1 MACAWSARTPE
12 LTAELLLTPGAAPL
26 WLQVRAPN
34 EFQGNIIGD
43 INRRKGLI
51 QNSEAEALDVV
62 VQAHVPL
69 SDMFGYSTGLRSMTQ
84 GKGEFTMVG
93 CWVVRHWCLSLRKWP
108 KACLSLALSSCLKPH
123 CSLMHVCASL
133 CHSRPST

>member
-1 MACAWSARTPE
+1 M
-12 LTAELLLTPGAAPL
+12 
-26 WLQVRAPN
+26 RAPN

-84 GKGEFTMVG
+84 GKGEFTMVRF
-93 CWVVRHWCLSLRKWP
+93 WIVH
-108 KACLSLALSSCLKPH
+108 H
-123 CSLMHVCASL
+123 
-133 CHSRPST
+133 

>member
-1 MACAWSARTPE
+1 M
-12 LTAELLLTPGAAPL
+12 
-26 WLQVRAPN
+26 RAPN

-84 GKGEFTMVG
+84 GKGEFTMV
-93 CWVVRHWCLSLRKWP
+93 CSWAVRHWCCSLGGLQ
-108 KACLSLALSSCLKPH
+108 KACLQ
-123 CSLMHVCASL
+123 
-133 CHSRPST
+133 